1 MSSVMVL
8 FWCLMKVF
16 CCSTTACMES
26 SLDFAALRSDFVA
39 LRSLSAASVSS
50 THSWASAEGRE
61 ASSLDRLA
69 LGGADAGAA
78 RGLLWGLGLPGIGGG
93 GGGGGLGGGLG
104 GGGGGGGGG
113 LGGGGS
119 SGRSGGS
126 GGRLRGDASTAA
138 IEETAG
144 GSFFGGR
151 CGGVATGNMVI
162 AAIVAPFGDCSFS
175 LLP

>member
-1 MSSVMVL
+1 MLSAVFAMTSVVTVGASLASSLRASTTRLGFLVSMSSVMVL

-93 GGGGGLGGGLG
+93 G
-104 GGGGGGGGG
+104 
-113 LGGGGS
+113 
-119 SGRSGGS
+119 RGGS
-126 GGRLRGDASTAA
+126 GGGGDDSLMRWP
-138 IEETAG
+138 EEA
-144 GSFFGGR
+144 
-151 CGGVATGNMVI
+151 
-162 AAIVAPFGDCSFS
+162 
-175 LLP
+175 

>member
-1 MSSVMVL
+1 MLSAVFAMTSVVTVGASLASSLRASTTRLGFLVSMSSVMVL

-93 GGGGGLGGGLG
+93 GRGGSG
-104 GGGGGGGGG
+104 GGGGD
-113 LGGGGS
+113 LLM
-119 SGRSGGS
+119 RWP
-126 GGRLRGDASTAA
+126 
-138 IEETAG
+138 EEA
-144 GSFFGGR
+144 
-151 CGGVATGNMVI
+151 
-162 AAIVAPFGDCSFS
+162 
-175 LLP
+175 